1 MDSPALTV
9 MVVQLIAALHGL
21 TGHAVPAAVP
31 AVELVPQA
39 TLAQMA
45 CGQPCGVQG
54 WYGGKMVVYLDDRLD
69 PQDNLWDRGILAHE
83 LVHYM
88 QEQDG
93 AFGTTPTCERWLERE
108 REAYDAQR
116 DWLLANRPP
125 DARPGF
131 GHFAPLHLRCDD

>member
-1 MDSPALTV
+1 VESPDLTL
-9 MVVQLIAALHGL
+9 MVVQLMAALHGL
-21 TGHAVPAAVP
+21 TGHPVPATAP
-31 AVELVPQA
+31 AVEFVPQA
-39 TLAQMA
+39 TLAEMA
-45 CGQPCGVQG
+45 CGHPCQVRG
-54 WYGGKMVVYLDDRLD
+54 WYGGKMVVYLDDRLS
-69 PQDNLWDRGILAHE
+69 PRNNLWDRGILAHE

-93 AFGTTPTCERWLERE
+93 AFGVTPTCARWLERE

-131 GHFAPLHLRCDD
+131 ARFPPLHAQC